1 MNILNNYTSLFAFS
15 SAARMKKP
23 NYIFNNDLSYTKY
36 EDSID
41 TAKALNCDVRK
52 IENHL
57 RLNSL
62 LIQDKFIISAKQI
75 EEKDENGQIVLS
87 KNIFKK
93 VREKFSKSSLYAID
107 IDGNIKKYPS
117 AKEATEALNMP
128 INSIRY
134 SVNRNKAINGYAF
147 YRAKDVEIINDDG
160 SVNLNKKI
168 LQFPHA
174 ENLEMP
180 VYLLKISDNSYTR
193 YENVKELIAKTGLN
207 KTAIYQNLDGYN
219 RRTGEYICIS
229 ANDVEFEDNDGNVE
243 FDFNVFNRAKS
254 AVSAWDK
261 PIYAIYL
268 NGEYKKYN
276 SIAEASEEA
285 GLSKRTVY
293 EGSLENKIIK
303 RNVVFVTVDEI
314 EKFNS
319 RGDLIIDKKL
329 IEKISQEIKNNNK
342 SYIVYAFKEDGS
354 YQVFNTAK
362 EASEKLNVAHCNIA
376 HCISGQRKSAG
387 GYRFYSAKDV
397 EDDNGKVKSEFLE
410 QV

>member
-1 MNILNNYTSLFAFS
+1 MNILNNYTNSFAFS
-15 SAARMKKP
+15 FAARMKKP
-23 NYIFNNDLSYTKY
+23 NYIFNDDLSYTKY

-52 IENHL
+52 VENHL

-75 EEKDENGQIVLS
+75 EEKDENGQIVLL

-93 VREKFSKSSLYAID
+93 VREKFSQHSLYAID
-107 IDGNIKKYPS
+107 IDGNIKKYS
-117 AKEATEALNMP
+117 SVKEATEVLNMP
-128 INSIRY
+128 ENSIRCAV
-134 SVNRNKAINGYAF
+134 STNKVINGYAF

-168 LQFPHA
+168 LQFPHGKK
-174 ENLEMP
+174 LEMP

-219 RRTGEYICIS
+219 HRTGEYICIS
-229 ANDVEFEDNDGNVE
+229 ANEVETKDNDGNVE
-243 FDFNVFNRAKS
+243 FDFRVFNSAKS
-254 AVSAWDK
+254 AISAFEK
-261 PIYAIYL
+261 PIYAIYS
-268 NGEYKKYN
+268 NGEYKRYN
-276 SIAEASEEA
+276 SVTEASEDTDF
-285 GLSKRTVY
+285 SRRIVY

-303 RNVVFVTVDEI
+303 RNVVFANADEI

-319 RGDLIIDKKL
+319 RGDLIVDKKL
-329 IEKISQEIKNNNK
+329 IKKISKKIKDNNK
-342 SYIVYAFKEDGS
+342 SYIVYAFKDDGS
-354 YQVFNTAK
+354 YMVFNTAK

-397 EDDNGKVKSEFLE
+397 EDEKGQVKSEFLE
-410 QV
+410 KV